1 MLRASLLLLVSIGLL
16 AGCSDDAGA
25 GGGGGSGGGG
35 ESGPLL
41 IDTDKGPVQGAL
53 IDKTRAFYAI
63 PYAAPPVGDLRWKP
77 PAPAEAWSEPRDA
90 TKKSKQCA
98 QIAVLTGEYDQNS
111 TEDCLFL
118 NVWTPDEVASE
129 PRPVMVWIH
138 GGGFTLGSGS
148 DPQYDGK
155 VLSETTGAVV
165 VNMNYR
171 LGAFGFLALPALAA
185 EDSEHPSSGQY
196 GIEDQRAALEWV
208 KNNIAAFGGDPSRV
222 TVFGESAGGI
232 SACFHLV
239 SPLSEGLFSSAILES
254 GPCDQAKS
262 KADGEAQG
270 QTLSVALG
278 CDTETDELACLRGKS
293 PAEVAQ
299 VLPQGPFL
307 FDGEGADWFPV
318 IDGYN
323 LPDDPP
329 VMLASGDFAKVPVI
343 VGANADE
350 ATIFFVLAGDEF
362 AIENEADFEALADGI
377 LPGHGAEIVA
387 EYPVA
392 DYETPQK
399 AAEAAIGDAGFICAS
414 RRTARE
420 IVEHG
425 GTAFLYNFSHAPE
438 GALFSGLG
446 SFHSAEVRYV
456 FGTPGQL
463 MPGQLTEN
471 EVELSQ
477 AMMSYWFGLTES
489 GDPNYEGGIEWPAYD
504 ASGDGHIQLDM
515 PITSGSG
522 LKKDKCDFWD
532 ALYASAEG

>member
-1 MLRASLLLLVSIGLL
+1 MLRASLSILLPLSLL
-16 AGCSDDAGA
+16 AGCSDDDPGA
-25 GGGGGSGGGG
+25 GGGGFGGGG
-35 ESGPLL
+35 VSGPLL
-41 IDTDKGPVQGAL
+41 IETDKGPVEGAL

-77 PAPAEAWSEPRDA
+77 PAPAAAWTEARDA
-90 TKKSKQCA
+90 TVKSKQCA
-98 QIAVLTGEYDQNS
+98 QLAVLTGEYDANS
-111 TEDCLFL
+111 SEDCLFL
-118 NVWTPDEVASE
+118 NVWTPDEVASA

-171 LGAFGFLALPALAA
+171 LGAFGYLAHPALAA

-208 KNNIAAFGGDPSRV
+208 KSNIAAFGGDPARV
-222 TVFGESAGGI
+222 AVFGESAGGI
-232 SACFHLV
+232 STCFHLV

-270 QTLSVALG
+270 SDLATALG
-278 CDTETDELACLRGKS
+278 CDTEADVPACLRGKT
-293 PAEVAQ
+293 PAEIGQA
-299 VLPQGPFL
+299 LPQGPFL

-329 VMLASGDFAKVPVI
+329 VMLANGDFAKVPVI

-362 AIENEADFEALADGI
+362 AIETEADFELLADGI
-377 LPGHGAEIVA
+377 LPGQGAAIVA
-387 EYPVA
+387 EYPA
-392 DYETPQK
+392 SEYETPQK
-399 AAEAAIGDAGFICAS
+399 AAEAAVGDAGFICAS

-420 IVEHG
+420 ISDNG
-425 GTAFLYNFSHAPE
+425 GTAYLYHFSHAPA
-438 GALFSGLG
+438 GALFAGMG

-463 MPGQLTEN
+463 IPAPLDEA
-471 EVELSQ
+471 ELELSKGIM
-477 AMMSYWFGLTES
+477 AYWYELTAK
-489 GDPNYEGGIEWPAYD
+489 GDPNYEGGVTWPKYEASSD
-504 ASGDGHIQLDM
+504 AHIQLAM
-515 PITSGSG
+515 PISAGSG

-532 ALYASAEG
+532 ALYAAAAE

>member
-1 MLRASLLLLVSIGLL
+1 MLRASLLTFISIGIL
-16 AGCSDDAGA
+16 AGCGDDSGA
-25 GGGGGSGGGG
+25 GGGGGSGGGNG
-35 ESGPLL
+35 VSGPLVIETDKGSVEGQL
-41 IDTDKGPVQGAL
+41 IDT
-53 IDKTRAFYAI
+53 TRAFYAI

-77 PAPAEAWSEPRDA
+77 PAPAEAWTETRDA
-90 TKKSKQCA
+90 KTKAKQCA
-98 QIAVLTGEYDQNS
+98 QVAVLTGEYDANS
-111 TEDCLFL
+111 SEDCLFL
-118 NVWTPDEVASE
+118 NVWTPDEVAAE
-129 PRPVMVWIH
+129 PRPVLVWIH

-171 LGAFGFLALPALAA
+171 LGAFGYLAHPALAA
-185 EDSEHPSSGQY
+185 EDSGHPSSGQY

-208 KNNIAAFGGDPSRV
+208 KTNIAAFGGDAARV

-232 SACFHLV
+232 STCFHLV

-262 KADGEAQG
+262 QSDGEAQG
-270 QTLSVALG
+270 ETLATTLG
-278 CDTETDELACLRGKS
+278 CDTEADVPACLRGKTA
-293 PAEVAQ
+293 AEISEA
-299 VLPQGPFL
+299 LPQGPFL

-323 LPDDPP
+323 LPEDPP
-329 VMLASGDFAKVPVI
+329 IMLANGDFAKVPVI

-362 AIENEADFEALADGI
+362 AIETEADFEMLADGI
-377 LPGHGAEIVA
+377 LPGQGAAIVA

-392 DYETPQK
+392 DYESPQK

-414 RRTARE
+414 RRTARN
-420 IVEHG
+420 IADNG
-425 GTAFLYNFSHAPE
+425 GTAYLYNFTHAPA
-438 GALFSGLG
+438 GALFAGLG

-463 MPGQLTEN
+463 IPAPLDEA
-471 EVELSQ
+471 ELELSHGI
-477 AMMSYWFGLTES
+477 MGYWYELTAK
-489 GDPNYEGGIEWPAYD
+489 GDPNYEGAAPWAKYQAASDEHIEL
-504 ASGDGHIQLDM
+504 GM
-515 PITSGSG
+515 PIKAGSG
-522 LKKDKCDFWD
+522 LKKEKCDFWD
-532 ALYASAEG
+532 ALYAAAE